1 MDIEVKENENLY
13 RAVKRSNPDYIIGKN
28 KVSSAM
34 FKDESGVSVSR
45 DGGRSEKEVISS
57 FKDSPFWSKRLKA
70 IGRITNKDCQD
81 VNVYV
86 IEDPSQNDKYHSLIF
101 GDKNKNN
108 ITNIQ
113 ALRLSDKCAI
123 VYCDM
128 DMSYT

>member
-70 IGRITNKDCQD
+70 IGRTAIKVRAILPVAGVLRRGGRSCGG
-81 VNVYV
+81 
-86 IEDPSQNDKYHSLIF
+86 SGA
-101 GDKNKNN
+101 GD
-108 ITNIQ
+108 
-113 ALRLSDKCAI
+113 L
-123 VYCDM
+123 
-128 DMSYT
+128 